1 MTDGGLREAL
11 VRALLYVGMTR
22 NAADE
27 RGFEA
32 IRRMRTARQDNR
44 QMTLAEFKTL
54 IRAQYYMLKIDE
66 EAALAAIP
74 GLLSESMDE
83 RRSGFATLREV
94 LSASGALGDAATER
108 LREVAT
114 LFCLDTEP
122 VTLVPRGAGTGRKAS

>member
-1 MTDGGLREAL
+1 
-11 VRALLYVGMTR
+11 
-22 NAADE
+22 
-27 RGFEA
+27 
-32 IRRMRTARQDNR
+32 
-44 QMTLAEFKTL
+44 
-54 IRAQYYMLKIDE
+54 MLKIDE

-114 LFCLDTEP
+114 LFGLDTEP
-122 VTLVPRGAGTGRKAS
+122 VTLVPRGAGTGRKSS